1 MARHQS
7 ENQAVARWTGL
18 GNTDGCIG
26 IENPQNTPIRPKG
39 AELFC
44 FMRTQLHFSVSPR
57 QLQRNIVGDV
67 FGHQTVWTQKIDSAS
82 KPYHKNGGAFA
93 DQ

>member
-26 IENPQNTPIRPKG
+26 IENPHNTPIRPKG
-39 AELFC
+39 AELFLFHANATAFFC
-44 FMRTQLHFSVSPR
+44 FAKAIATQHSWRCIRAPNSMDPENR
-57 QLQRNIVGDV
+57 
-67 FGHQTVWTQKIDSAS
+67 
-82 KPYHKNGGAFA
+82 
-93 DQ
+93 